1 MRTLRLY
8 RRLILASA
16 TTMIVFVVVFD
27 YSTDPS
33 LFSSRLPAFTWP
45 REKPGGPESLSRA
58 ADDIQPLASY
68 PWISDSGQT
77 LNSSKPPV
85 YGLFVLLDLDSRFNV
100 TRHQDRDTVV
110 KRLTDHDFGFSSCH
124 QVTALHVHDGIGRAT
139 DLRFTARGFESW
151 LGTIAQ
157 RPCNALQY
165 NLVPAKGG

>member
-1 MRTLRLY
+1 MRRLMRTLRLY

-45 REKPGGPESLSRA
+45 REKRDGLESLSRA
-58 ADDIQPLASY
+58 ADDIASY

-85 YGLFVLLDLDSRFNV
+85 YGLFVLLDLDSRVNA
-100 TRHQDRDTVV
+100 TRHQDRDAVV

-124 QVTALHVHDGIGRAT
+124 QVTTLHART
-139 DLRFTARGFESW
+139 LRCWQGNELAIHSSRVRVLAGHHC
-151 LGTIAQ
+151 AA
-157 RPCNALQY
+157 ALQCTA
-165 NLVPAKGG
+165 V